1 MARFLV
7 AHEVVS
13 MYEDQDD
20 WVRDWSGLRRRSKG
34 EARWLASWYAAES
47 NRLYCEW
54 EAPSPEAIAAC
65 FTAVERQ
72 MAPIVSIE
80 EVVHMDPVWLDGS

>member
-1 MARFLV
+1 MTRFLV
-7 AHEVVS
+7 AHEIAS
-13 MYEDQDD
+13 MYETQED
-20 WVRDWSGLRRRSKG
+20 WVRDWAGLRRRSQG

-54 EAPSPEAIAAC
+54 EAPSREAIAAC
-65 FTAVERQ
+65 FTPVENR
-72 MAPIVSIE
+72 MAPIVSFE

>member
-7 AHEVVS
+7 AHEVAS
-13 MYEDQDD
+13 MYEAQED
-20 WVRDWSGLRRRSKG
+20 WVRDWAGLRRRSQG

-54 EAPSPEAIAAC
+54 EAPSREAIADC

-80 EVVHMDPVWLDGS
+80 EVIHVDPVWLDGS

>member
-7 AHEVVS
+7 AHEIAS
-13 MYEDQDD
+13 MYEAQED
-20 WVRDWSGLRRRSKG
+20 WVRDWAGLRRRSQG

-54 EAPSPEAIAAC
+54 EAPSREAIADC
-65 FTAVERQ
+65 FTPVERQ

-80 EVVHMDPVWLDGS
+80 EVVHMDPVWLDGA